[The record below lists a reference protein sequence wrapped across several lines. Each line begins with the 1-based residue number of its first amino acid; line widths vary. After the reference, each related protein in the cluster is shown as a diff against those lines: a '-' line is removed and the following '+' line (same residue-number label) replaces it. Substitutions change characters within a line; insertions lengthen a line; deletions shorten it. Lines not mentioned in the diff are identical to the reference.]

1 MLLFAIMTYTERI
14 KKWWHSLPEK
24 KKYLEI
30 VTVLLSIPVLAT
42 AILLNLGSLRNKD
55 KDTQPSQPQQ
65 NVTVVPVEFKEKEV
79 SPTTKQC
86 KKEVGP
92 VEIVYPKED
101 QTVSE
106 NSVCIEIAQ
115 KSADYCSVQWSF
127 KLDEGEWSSFTD
139 KQFCFSNLSP
149 GPHDVQVIVKS
160 TVSQDQ
166 TLLERHFNYKTSS
179 AQPTSA
185 TGSGTL
191 N

>member
-1 MLLFAIMTYTERI
+1 MTYTERI
-14 KKWWHSLPEK
+14 KKWWKNLPEK

-30 VTVLLSIPVLAT
+30 VTALLSIPVLAT
-42 AILLNLGSLRNKD
+42 AILLNLGSLRGKDSANPAPPAQNVTLVPVELKD
-55 KDTQPSQPQQ
+55 KD
-65 NVTVVPVEFKEKEV
+65 VT
-79 SPTTKQC
+79 PTTKQC

-101 QTVSE
+101 STVKE

-127 KLDEGEWSSFTD
+127 KLDEGDWSSFTD
-139 KQFCFSNLSP
+139 KQFCFNNLSP
-149 GPHDVQVIVKS
+149 GPHNVKVIVKS
-160 TVSQDQ
+160 TTSQDQ
-166 TLLERHFNYKTSS
+166 TLLERQFNYKTSS